1 MKNKYLIGFL
11 AIVIIC
17 SLLFVS
23 GYIDKI
29 YTLTKGNK
37 IVLGD
42 RVFDLRESCYQ
53 SMVFQRWY
61 NSLVHDEGYLDTI
74 RVTEDKC
81 KSENCYFNIRIAKK
95 HEIEALKTKDIG
107 LNIAGHSWDN
117 IHLLK
122 EGDKNNMY
130 YAANSQVLIFSSNSD
145 LFSCITSMN

>member
-11 AIVIIC
+11 VIVIIC

-23 GYIDKI
+23 GYVDKI
-29 YTLTKGNK
+29 YTLAKGNK

-42 RVFDLRESCYQ
+42 KVFNLRESCYQ

-81 KSENCYFNIRIAKK
+81 KSEGCYFDIRLAQK
-95 HEIEALKTKDIG
+95 HETEVLKSKSLGSSIG
-107 LNIAGHSWDN
+107 NLSWDDVY
-117 IHLLK
+117 LLK
-122 EGDKNNMY
+122 EGNKNNMY
-130 YAANSQVLIFSSNSD
+130 YAANSQVLIFSRKSD
-145 LFSCITSMN
+145 LFNCIKNIN